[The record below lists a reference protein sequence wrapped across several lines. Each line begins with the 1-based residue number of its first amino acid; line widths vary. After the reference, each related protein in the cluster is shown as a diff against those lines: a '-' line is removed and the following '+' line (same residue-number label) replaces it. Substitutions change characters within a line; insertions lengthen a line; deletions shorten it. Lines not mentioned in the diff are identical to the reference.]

1 MVQMC
6 IRDRPSNLLLTR
18 IGARRTISRIMVLW
32 GLTSASMLFVQGE
45 WSFYVLRFMLGVFE
59 AGFALSLIHICSGA
73 GSSPSFS

>member
-1 MVQMC
+1 MDWAPASSSWATDVRGAQQ
-6 IRDRPSNLLLTR
+6 PLLAR

-59 AGFALSLIHICSGA
+59 VPASA
-73 GSSPSFS
+73 